1 MPRVSIN
8 GAQINFESAG
18 DGPALVLLHP
28 NPFDHT
34 IWRYQIA
41 RFSLWFRVIAMDL
54 RGYGRSERTTECSIR
69 TMSDDVAGLL
79 DHLGIPRCVLVG
91 LSVGGIIAQ
100 EFAVDH
106 PSRLSGLVVAGCAAS
121 GTDVQKFMDARIE
134 GYSSQGIEEYYDTH
148 LRALTAP
155 EFPATRLGAYLLDSF
170 RERGPT
176 LRRESIVAI
185 YRGIKAWSVTERLG
199 QVRVPALYVAGE
211 HDPALATT
219 KAASRLVPGAVFHQV
234 PGAGH
239 ACCLEAPDEFDG
251 RVLEFLRSHGLLPP
265 PNR

>member
-1 MPRVSIN
+1 MPRALIN
-8 GAQINFESAG
+8 GAQLAWEAAG
-18 DGPALVLLHP
+18 EGPALVLLHP

-41 RFSLWFRVIAMDL
+41 RFSLWFQVLATDL

-79 DHLGIPRCVLVG
+79 DHLGIAQAIVVG

-106 PSRLSGLVVAGCAAS
+106 PDRLRALVVAGCAAS
-121 GTDVQKFMDARIE
+121 GADIRDFMDARIE
-134 GYSSQGIEEYYDTH
+134 GYGTQPLAEYYLAH

-155 EFPATRLGAYLLDSF
+155 DFPGTRMGAYLLETF
-170 RERGPT
+170 REKAPT
-176 LRRESIVAI
+176 LRKEPLVAI
-185 YRGIKAWSVTERLG
+185 YRGIKAWSVTERLAE
-199 QVRVPALYVAGE
+199 VRVPSLYIAGE
-211 HDPALATT
+211 HDPARATT
-219 KAASRLVPGAVFHQV
+219 RAASRLVPGAVFHEI

-239 ACCLEAPDEFDG
+239 ACCLEAPDEFDR
-251 RVLEFLRSHGLLPP
+251 RVLDFLRAHRLLPP

>member
-8 GAQINFESAG
+8 GTQINFESSG
-18 DGPALVLLHP
+18 DGPAMVLVHP

-34 IWRYQIA
+34 IWRYQMA

-54 RGYGRSERTTECSIR
+54 RGYGRSDRTTDCSIR

-79 DHLGIPRCVLVG
+79 DHLGIAQAIVVG

-106 PSRLSGLVVAGCAAS
+106 PDRLRALVVAGCSAS
-121 GTDVQKFMDARIE
+121 GAEVQEFMDARIE
-134 GYSSQGIEEYYDTH
+134 GYGTQKLEEYYDVH
-148 LRALTAP
+148 LRSLTAP
-155 EFPATRLGAYLLDSF
+155 EFPGTRLGAYLLETF

-176 LRRESIVAI
+176 LRKEPLVAI
-185 YRGIKAWSVTERLG
+185 YRAIKAWSVRERLG
-199 QVRVPALYVAGE
+199 QVGVPAVYIAGE
-211 HDPALATT
+211 HDPARATT
-219 KAASRLVPGAVFHQV
+219 QAASRLVPGAQFYQI

-239 ACCLEAPDEFDG
+239 ACCLEAPDEFD
-251 RVLEFLRSHGLLPP
+251 RVVLDFLRAHGLLPP